1 MRVTVTG
8 ATGLVGRRVL
18 DRLRQRGD
26 DITILSRSPDR
37 ARQSLGVEAVAWD
50 PSAGPAPAE
59 ALSGRDAV
67 VHLAGEPVAQR
78 WNDEVK
84 RRIHDSRVA
93 GTRNLVAGLRE
104 AGPRPAVL
112 VSASGVGY
120 YGPHGDERLTESSPP
135 GDDFL
140 ARLSLE
146 WEREAEAASELGMRV
161 AYVRTGVALDARG
174 GALKQMLPP
183 FRLGLG
189 GPVAGGRQYMPWIH
203 MDDAVGMAL
212 SAIDD
217 AAWSGPVNV
226 TAPAPV
232 RNREFSKALGR
243 ALHRPAIAPVPK
255 LALKVMFGEMGE
267 VVATGQRVV
276 PRRAQQL
283 GYQFQH
289 PEIDEA
295 LRAAIS

>member
-37 ARQSLGVEAVAWD
+37 ARRSLGVEAVAWD

-67 VHLAGEPVAQR
+67 LHLAGEPVAQR

-93 GTRNLVAGLRE
+93 GTRNLVAGLRD
-104 AGPRPAVL
+104 ADPRPRVL

-120 YGPHGDERLTESSPP
+120 YGPHGAERVTEADGA

-140 ARLSLE
+140 ARLCVD
-146 WEREAEAASELGMRV
+146 WEAAADDARELGLRV
-161 AYVRTGVALDARG
+161 AYVRTGIALDG
-174 GALKQMLPP
+174 
-183 FRLGLG
+183 
-189 GPVAGGRQYMPWIH
+189 
-203 MDDAVGMAL
+203 
-212 SAIDD
+212 S
-217 AAWSGPVNV
+217 
-226 TAPAPV
+226 
-232 RNREFSKALGR
+232 
-243 ALHRPAIAPVPK
+243 
-255 LALKVMFGEMGE
+255 
-267 VVATGQRVV
+267 
-276 PRRAQQL
+276 
-283 GYQFQH
+283 
-289 PEIDEA
+289 
-295 LRAAIS
+295 